1 MYNPHIDGLVTHRS
15 SVKRTRKPIG
25 ERASSKL
32 RYSVTADSY
41 AATKPKARSPMGFL
55 LSATRTPHDSKHPS
69 RGGAEEKRTRYD
81 ASLGGSSRTIRAT
94 GRIIKSRGRTN
105 VRMMIPFTGV
115 KHLLLSIPPL
125 WGRGVFG

>member
-1 MYNPHIDGLVTHRS
+1 MYNPHINRLVTCCS
-15 SVKRTRKPIG
+15 SEKRTRKPIG

-32 RYSVTADSY
+32 RDPVSADLY

-81 ASLGGSSRTIRAT
+81 ASLGGSS
-94 GRIIKSRGRTN
+94 
-105 VRMMIPFTGV
+105 
-115 KHLLLSIPPL
+115 
-125 WGRGVFG
+125 